1 MGAQRIRLTGERGGL
16 EQPFKCI
23 VPRLIREA
31 GSRCHRKASSK
42 GQIQTVAERCGS
54 IGHLVKSASCTEQ
67 LTTEVPTGSDSTP
80 MD

>member
-23 VPRLIREA
+23 VSRLIREA

-42 GQIQTVAERCGS
+42 GQIQTVGER
-54 IGHLVKSASCTEQ
+54 
-67 LTTEVPTGSDSTP
+67 
-80 MD
+80 